1 MSAICCC
8 VDLDGFRVQGQF
20 QVRELG
26 WCDWERNR
34 VGCYHYKPSIPFA
47 SLNAVD
53 KRTVSY
59 VQTYVTGLPYYPSRR
74 ERDVR
79 EQSHVKDDL
88 VEIWRKCKTPFAR
101 KVAYKG
107 GHLERDLLDD
117 LSIPSVNLELVGCPK
132 YEQCTALPFDCG
144 CHDPTKHFV
153 THCSMSE
160 AFAFMHWFNTTQ

>member
-8 VDLDGFRVQGQF
+8 VDVDGFRVQGQF
-20 QVRELG
+20 QTREVG
-26 WCDWERNR
+26 WCDWERKR
-34 VGCYHYKPSIPFA
+34 VGCYHYRPSIPYS

-59 VQTYVTGLPYYPSRR
+59 VQAYVTGLPYYPGWR

-79 EQSHVKDDL
+79 EQHRVKDDI

-107 GHLERDLLDD
+107 GHVERDLLDD
-117 LSIPSVNLELVGCPK
+117 LSIPSVNLETLGCPK
-132 YEQCTALPFDCG
+132 YEQCTPLPFDCG
-144 CHDPTKHFV
+144 CHDNC

-160 AFAFMHWFNTTQ
+160 AFAFMHWFKTNYD